1 MPLAPDVFLQ
11 ANVAAPAKTGAVS
24 NSFKPA
30 ETSKADASSFSD
42 VYAQQSRDKPAVERD
57 VPARPARDKPAA
69 DKDKAVATKDKPAAV
84 GKDKPDTADKAKSE
98 PDQVAESGNSLPV
111 QAKGQTADADTDD
124 QSADPSEAV
133 EQLVA
138 LPTLIQIPVE
148 VPAEVPLEA
157 PVDNSLSAGSE
168 IASLQP
174 SQLAAVPVAAAVLPA
189 SSAVAAEE
197 AFNPEADPLDGLHA
211 LQFALESAGGKS
223 RAAAPVATNQAGQA
237 QANPDLNADDTRAQN
252 VVNNLASLN
261 GDPAA
266 QDGSTESSDQSFTAV
281 LGDGLKDVKSAAGD
295 TRVDNFAERLAA
307 LSQAA
312 QPARPVTAP
321 VASPLGQPLAM
332 HQSGWTEGIVDRVM
346 YLSSQNL
353 KSAEIKLEPAE
364 LGRLDIRVN
373 MAPDQQTQVT
383 FASAHLGV
391 RDALESQVA
400 RCVSRSVSRA
410 WGRLTSMSLTS
421 HNNKP
426 SSRLRSRPVARS
438 VAGVGLWRR
447 MKLRMKWRRQ
457 RLLQCLSLPSGLW
470 VAAKS
475 ITTPDPQKSAPEI
488 AQCALSSAVLATLA

>member
-98 PDQVAESGNSLPV
+98 PDQVAGSGNSLPV
-111 QAKGQTADADTDD
+111 QAKGQTADADD

-148 VPAEVPLEA
+148 VAVDA
-157 PVDNSLSAGSE
+157 PVSADAAIDG
-168 IASLQP
+168 LQQ
-174 SQLAAVPVAAAVLPA
+174 SQLAASPLAAAPA
-189 SSAVAAEE
+189 ATSAAVEE

-400 RCVSRSVSRA
+400 RLRESFSQQGLGQVDVNVSDQSQQQAQQQAQEQASRA
-410 WGRLTSMSLTS
+410 QRGGRGSMAQDEVEDE
-421 HNNKP
+421 
-426 SSRLRSRPVARS
+426 VAP
-438 VAGVGLWRR
+438 AA
-447 MKLRMKWRRQ
+447 
-457 RLLQCLSLPSGLW
+457 
-470 VAAKS
+470 VAAVS
-475 ITTPDPQKSAPEI
+475 QPAQRIVGSSEI
-488 AQCALSSAVLATLA
+488 DYYA